1 MIKNIFF
8 DFNGTLLDDLQLCVD
23 VEASIS
29 KEYGIPLVDK
39 EFYLDNTAPTN
50 TAPTASA
57 TTNSVT
63 VNFAQTDANSGI
75 YKWSRQYSI
84 KKTSDTTWG

>member
-29 KEYGIPLVDK
+29 KEYGIPLG
-39 EFYLDNTAPTN
+39 L
-50 TAPTASA
+50 
-57 TTNSVT
+57 
-63 VNFAQTDANSGI
+63 
-75 YKWSRQYSI
+75 I
-84 KKTSDTTWG
+84 KSFI